1 MSVLSVVLIGL
12 NGKLIIVLE
21 SKLKMKLK
29 IILSVAFALLLTAC
43 NDKQDN
49 LIVVDGNGN
58 KYMLKHHLGDTY
70 FVREISGVTEVNDYV
85 KQANSK
91 LESK

>member
-1 MSVLSVVLIGL
+1 
-12 NGKLIIVLE
+12 
-21 SKLKMKLK
+21 MKLE
-29 IILSVAFALLLTAC
+29 IILAVALALLLTAC
-43 NDKQDN
+43 NDKQDQ
-49 LIVVDGNGN
+49 LIVVDGNGK

-70 FVREISGVTEVNDYV
+70 FVRELSGITEANDYV